1 MGFKDEFMKIDDAV
15 KLLDLLKE
23 AQPKGLVDKEM
34 IRHFNEAC
42 KKQTVGQTP
51 EKHDNPY
58 SLARIRKKQNP

>member
-42 KKQTVGQTP
+42 KKHTVG
-51 EKHDNPY
+51 
-58 SLARIRKKQNP
+58 